1 MSKKWH
7 KGLCVLASGR
17 AGSDGY
23 GKKKIGGRTYRAHRV
38 AYCAANSV
46 SLESIVGLIVL
57 HKCDNRMCVN
67 PDHLALGSHEENMKD
82 MVAKDRQARG
92 ERAGRAKLT
101 EAQVAEIK
109 SSYIKSSRTNCA
121 RALAEKYG
129 VCRRAVAQI
138 VQGRNW
144 SWL

>member
-7 KGLCVLASGR
+7 SGPCVVASGR

-23 GKKKIGGRTYRAHRV
+23 GKKKIGGKTYRAHRV
-38 AYCAANSV
+38 AYSEANGV
-46 SLESIVGLIVL
+46 SLDSIAGRIVL

-67 PDHLALGSHEENMKD
+67 PGHSTLGSHQDNMKD
-82 MVAKDRQARG
+82 MVAKGRQARG

-109 SSYIKSSRTNCA
+109 SSYVKSSRTNCA